1 MGEAADGLEAIAHAR
16 ALRPDVILMDVS
28 MPHMDGIEATRRIHA
43 ELPSIQ
49 IVGLS
54 MQARPMEVQAIEQ
67 AGAADFFVKGVD
79 IDRLIAHLLG
89 IHGARLTRTRIE

>member
-1 MGEAADGLEAIAHAR
+1 MLC
-16 ALRPDVILMDVS
+16 PDVILMDVS

-79 IDRLIAHLLG
+79 MDRLLAHLLSV
-89 IHGARLTRTRIE
+89 HGERVARTPVE